1 MITETW
7 LSDIVPDEVVNIPK
21 FSLVRKD
28 RPVGRGG
35 GVQVHVI
42 RESISYK
49 LRLDL
54 SNDQYEC
61 VWIVQYY
68 ALSGFQYQFLE
79 LQLRVCTFL
88 HL

>member
-35 GVQVHVI
+35 GVQVYI
-42 RESISYK
+42 RESITNFDSTCQM
-49 LRLDL
+49 
-54 SNDQYEC
+54 SNTS
-61 VWIVQYY
+61 VFGLYY
-68 ALSGFQYQFLE
+68 ALSGFQDQFLE
-79 LQLRVCTFL
+79 LQLNVCTFL